1 MTEEAREDKI
11 IDFSEFQNV
20 PEEKTI
26 IKKVQDIIKMHKFI
40 AQSKRS
46 MYLCFIEAGFTKA
59 EALELIK
66 DK

>member
-1 MTEEAREDKI
+1 MNEEAKEDKI
-11 IDFSEFQNV
+11 IDFSDFKQTSDISQ
-20 PEEKTI
+20 KI
-26 IKKVQDIIKMHKFI
+26 QDIIKMHKFI